1 MAVLLLFDGFVL
13 IHFYQ
18 TTAAP
23 RSYYICFWAALAI
36 TLLFVLYWI
45 FLRNRLKS
53 AVKHYIPFVCSLA
66 VLLLSGLSFT
76 AESEILQQNPTHG
89 RQPSRKYSFSKIS
102 TPCLVFLWDILIPW
116 KVLI

>member
-1 MAVLLLFDGFVL
+1 MKKYFFFLFMAVLLLFDGFVL

-45 FLRNRLKS
+45 S
-53 AVKHYIPFVCSLA
+53 CE
-66 VLLLSGLSFT
+66 T
-76 AESEILQQNPTHG
+76 
-89 RQPSRKYSFSKIS
+89 
-102 TPCLVFLWDILIPW
+102 D
-116 KVLI
+116 